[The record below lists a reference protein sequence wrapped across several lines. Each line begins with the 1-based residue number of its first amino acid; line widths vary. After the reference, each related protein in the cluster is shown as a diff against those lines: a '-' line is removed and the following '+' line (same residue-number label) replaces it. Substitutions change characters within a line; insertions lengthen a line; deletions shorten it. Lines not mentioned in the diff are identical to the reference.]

1 VRRKTTFGT
10 VLALV
15 AGLAI
20 MGSASVASASTK
32 DLRQAPPDIDV
43 AAVQAHLEELQRIA
57 DNNGGNRA
65 SGGPG
70 YDASA
75 DYVESQLQA
84 AGFNTRRQECVGC
97 WGGGENVIANWPGG
111 DYDQVL
117 MLGSH
122 LDSVS
127 SGPGI
132 NDNGS
137 GSAALLEIALTLA
150 ETDPEFVKHVRFG
163 WWTAEETGLEG
174 STYYVDNLGTRISK
188 LTGYLN
194 FDMIGSPNPGY
205 FVYNNDPEIASV
217 FQDYFTGIDVV
228 SVLDGS
234 ADGRS
239 DHAAFD
245 QVGVPVGGLFTG
257 AEGTMTQEQAQQWGG
272 TAGEPYDPCYHSSC
286 DTIDNIN
293 ATALDRHTDAAAYAL
308 WTLAS
313 Q

>member
-1 VRRKTTFGT
+1 MRRKTTFGT
-10 VLALV
+10 VIAVV

-20 MGSASVASASTK
+20 LGPASVASANTATP
-32 DLRQAPPDIDV
+32 RQAPPDIDV
-43 AAVQAHLEELQRIA
+43 AAVQAHLDEFQKIA

-65 SGGPG
+65 AGEPG
-70 YDASA
+70 YDASVN
-75 DYVESQLQA
+75 YLENELQA
-84 AGFNTRRQECVGC
+84 AGFNTRRQECTGC
-97 WGGGENVIANWPGG
+97 WGGGENLIANWPGG

-117 MLGSH
+117 MLGGH

-150 ETDPEFVKHVRFG
+150 ETDPELVKHIRFG

-174 STYYVDNLGTRISK
+174 SSHYVDQLGPRISK
-188 LTGYLN
+188 LSAYLN

-205 FVYNNDPEIASV
+205 FVYNNDADIASA
-217 FQDYFTGIDVV
+217 FQDYFTSIDVA
-228 SVLDGS
+228 SELDGS

-245 QVGVPVGGLFTG
+245 QAGVPVGGLFTG
-257 AEGTMTQEQAQQWGG
+257 AEGTMTQEQAQKWGG

-286 DTIDNIN
+286 DTVDNIDP
-293 ATALDRHTDAAAYAL
+293 TALDRHTDAAAYAL
-308 WTLAS
+308 WTLAG